1 MSWRKIFLEKRE
13 GGCGGHKFYLE
24 HIYLYI
30 RTQVYQIPVCQYNDY
45 TVKKNSNF
53 KLTAHMWIKNLIF
66 LEFLFL
72 MKNKLEIRFA
82 WKYIMFRYTM
92 NRGETREEYAW
103 YLIIVPWDMDLQA
116 YLQKVAKICKLY
128 Q

>member
-1 MSWRKIFLEKRE
+1 MKKNIPGEKGGGLWGTQILPWAYLFIYSDSSISDSGMSVQW
-13 GGCGGHKFYLE
+13 
-24 HIYLYI
+24 LYG
-30 RTQVYQIPVCQYNDY
+30 
-45 TVKKNSNF
+45 KKNSNF
-53 KLTAHMWIKNLIF
+53 KLTAHMWIKNLIS